1 MLKEWLGMADGIL
14 QDLHRDHEQISALIE
29 QLLKKES
36 SAERAPLFKEMMG
49 MLLAHSHAEQNVLY
63 KKMEKSDDEK
73 VRKFALEGTNEHQIV
88 EQQLQQMARARNK
101 ASEQWTAQLTVL
113 HELVSHHIKEEES
126 TGFGCARAE
135 FDQDELAKLGEQF
148 KRQKEKL
155 MTEA

>member
-1 MLKEWLGMADGIL
+1 MADGIL

-29 QLLKKES
+29 QLLKNES
-36 SAERAPLFKEMMG
+36 SAERAPPFKEMMG
-49 MLLAHSHAEQNVLY
+49 MLLAHSHAEQTVLY

-113 HELVSHHIKEEES
+113 RELVSHHIKEEES

-155 MTEA
+155 IVAA